1 MQVLLFCGT
10 LSVAT
15 AFHDFVINTD
25 VRTGERRFRDLT
37 VITAPDEIGRVRLLL
52 STAKA
57 MHSFLSNG
65 TLAYSEAG
73 KSSGGLLR
81 LSFSAQLRAA
91 RLKFCSKRIL
101 IDMRVD
107 WSFNGYD
114 EKFRL
119 PDRDLLLRCR
129 VSAVNT
135 ETIRSRW
142 TNSRAV
148 FITRTR

>member
-1 MQVLLFCGT
+1 
-10 LSVAT
+10 
-15 AFHDFVINTD
+15 

-37 VITAPDEIGRVRLLL
+37 VITAPDDIGRVRLLL

-57 MHSFLSNG
+57 IDQTCLIG
-65 TLAYSEAG
+65 LAV
-73 KSSGGLLR
+73 
-81 LSFSAQLRAA
+81 Q
-91 RLKFCSKRIL
+91 KRIL

-129 VSAVNT
+129 ICAINSEA
-135 ETIRSRW
+135 IRSRW

-148 FITRTR
+148 YISRTQMETDRLE

>member
-37 VITAPDEIGRVRLLL
+37 VITAPDEIGR
-52 STAKA
+52 
-57 MHSFLSNG
+57 
-65 TLAYSEAG
+65 
-73 KSSGGLLR
+73 
-81 LSFSAQLRAA
+81 
-91 RLKFCSKRIL
+91 KRIL

-135 ETIRSRW
+135 ETIRPSEEEL
-142 TNSRAV
+142 TEGAHATESPLPKVAN
-148 FITRTR
+148 

>member
-1 MQVLLFCGT
+1 MGNTFDV
-10 LSVAT
+10 
-15 AFHDFVINTD
+15 FH
-25 VRTGERRFRDLT
+25 
-37 VITAPDEIGRVRLLL
+37 
-52 STAKA
+52 
-57 MHSFLSNG
+57 
-65 TLAYSEAG
+65 
-73 KSSGGLLR
+73 LR
-81 LSFSAQLRAA
+81 LRWTEPNYWNDDFDDSARHYLVQCAIQDTNT
-91 RLKFCSKRIL
+91 KEKRIL

-148 FITRTR
+148 FITRTRSE